1 VQISWPIV
9 AGAEAFFGIHLLTK
23 LRGIKGYQANLALFC
38 GLLYTMHSISTNL
51 PVRRSVALLPS
62 PMVVT
67 LEESSSQA
75 VKAQLKLRELIL
87 AAGLP
92 AGARIAELT
101 LVDLLGVSRTPI
113 RAALIRL
120 EQEGLLE
127 ALPHGGYAVRTFS
140 EAEVSDAIEL
150 RGTVEGL
157 AARLAAERG
166 VDPQVLRQAQTCLDE
181 IDAVLADAALSDRTF
196 SAYVLMNHQ
205 FHTLLGAMSGS
216 RVLVREL
223 ERVASQPFAS
233 PSGFVG
239 VQFNTPQSRDMLIMA
254 QHQHREVLNAIALR
268 EGARAESLMREH
280 SRLAQTNLKAAIRN
294 PQAVAVP
301 GVQLIRKPG

>member
-1 VQISWPIV
+1 MF
-9 AGAEAFFGIHLLTK
+9 A
-23 LRGIKGYQANLALFC
+23 
-38 GLLYTMHSISTNL
+38 
-51 PVRRSVALLPS
+51 
-62 PMVVT
+62 T

-75 VKAQLKLRELIL
+75 VKAQLQLRELIL
-87 AAGLP
+87 AGGLP

-101 LVDLLGVSRTPI
+101 LVDLLGMSRTPI

-127 ALPHGGYAVRTFS
+127 ALTHGGFAVRTFS
-140 EAEVSDAIEL
+140 QTEVSDAIEL

-166 VDPQVLRQAQTCLDE
+166 VNVQQMQEAQDTLDE
-181 IDAVLADAALSDRTF
+181 IDSVLANAALSDETF
-196 SAYVLMNHQ
+196 SDYVQLNQ
-205 FHTLLGAMSGS
+205 KFHTLIGAMSGS

-239 VQFNTPQSRDMLIMA
+239 VQFHTPQSREMLIVA
-254 QHQHREVLNAIALR
+254 QHQHREVLTAIALR

-280 SRLAQTNLKAAIRN
+280 SRLAQTNLKAAMRS
-294 PQAVAVP
+294 PQAAPVP